1 MQNVK
6 EDPHTKTILST
17 RRHSCWGHRVVEL
30 VVVEMTILAQILC
43 RRHNQSWVHLTGLRP
58 PRQPHLVRQQR
69 HCGHRTHQP
78 FRSDPHRSKRDSYW
92 DLLNL
97 FIQEKGTRQPNTSS
111 RNVTG
116 KEIKN
121 LSKFFVRN
129 LNLKIKPKHLRGAD
143 RNLKLKCTAEERFI
157 QDRKV
162 VIFVLQVLDLYWRSV
177 EVSLTVVRPPPAT
190 TWYSPAFSIS
200 ASASRTLATIS
211 LTTLISSW
219 AGQARYQF

>member
-1 MQNVK
+1 
-6 EDPHTKTILST
+6 
-17 RRHSCWGHRVVEL
+17 
-30 VVVEMTILAQILC
+30 MTILAQILC

-162 VIFVLQVLDLYWRSV
+162 VY
-177 EVSLTVVRPPPAT
+177 
-190 TWYSPAFSIS
+190 IS
-200 ASASRTLATIS
+200 AAGVGPLLEECGGEPDRGEAVPRHCLV
-211 LTTLISSW
+211 LSSILHL
-219 AGQARYQF
+219 GQRLQDPLHHLPHHSHIQLGWPG